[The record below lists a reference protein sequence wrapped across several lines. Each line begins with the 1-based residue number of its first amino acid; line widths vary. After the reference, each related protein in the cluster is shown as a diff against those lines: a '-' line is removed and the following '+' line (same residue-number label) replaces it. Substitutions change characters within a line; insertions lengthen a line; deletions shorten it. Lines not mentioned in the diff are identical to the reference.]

1 MTTTKRILFALAL
14 LGGAAAWAGLL
25 TAIARQ
31 SGHAPAAPIS
41 MPISLP
47 ELDELGARMIHAA
60 EITRRWEYLAER
72 HRQVSQVACEQL
84 ADAATRREV
93 R

>member
-1 MTTTKRILFALAL
+1 MTTAKRLLFALAL
-14 LGGAAAWAGLL
+14 LGGAAAWALL
-25 TAIARQ
+25 LVAFARQ
-31 SGHAPAAPIS
+31 SGHAPAAHV
-41 MPISLP
+41 SLP
-47 ELDELGARMIHAA
+47 DLDELEARMIHAA

-72 HRQVSQVACEQL
+72 HRQVSAIACEQL

>member
-1 MTTTKRILFALAL
+1 MRRIFFAVALVLA
-14 LGGAAAWAGLL
+14 AAAWAWLL
-25 TAIARQ
+25 VAIARQ

-47 ELDELGARMIHAA
+47 DLDELEARMIHAA

-72 HRQVSQVACEQL
+72 HRYAAQVVCEQL

>member
-1 MTTTKRILFALAL
+1 MKRLLFALAL
-14 LGGAAAWAGLL
+14 IVGAAAWSWLL
-25 TAIARQ
+25 AAMARQ
-31 SGHAPAAPIS
+31 SGHAPAAHVD
-41 MPISLP
+41 LP
-47 ELDELGARMIHAA
+47 DLDELEARMIHAA

-72 HRQVSQVACEQL
+72 HRQVSAITCEQL

>member
-1 MTTTKRILFALAL
+1 MRRIFFALAL
-14 LGGAAAWAGLL
+14 LGGAAAWAWLL
-25 TAIARQ
+25 VALARQ

-47 ELDELGARMIHAA
+47 DLDELEARMIYAA

-72 HRQVSQVACEQL
+72 HRKVSAIACEQL

>member
-1 MTTTKRILFALAL
+1 MTTTKRILFGLAL

-25 TAIARQ
+25 VALARQ
-31 SGHAPAAPIS
+31 SGHAPAASVS

-47 ELDELGARMIHAA
+47 DLDELEARMIHAA

>member
-1 MTTTKRILFALAL
+1 MRRIFFAVALVLA
-14 LGGAAAWAGLL
+14 AAAWAWLL
-25 TAIARQ
+25 VAIARQ

-47 ELDELGARMIHAA
+47 DLDELEARMIHAA

-72 HRQVSQVACEQL
+72 HRQVSQVACDQIAE
-84 ADAATRREV
+84 AATTRRIP
-93 R
+93 

>member
-1 MTTTKRILFALAL
+1 MRRIFFAVAL
-14 LGGAAAWAGLL
+14 VLGAAAWAWLL
-25 TAIARQ
+25 AAIARQ
-31 SGHAPAAPIS
+31 SGHAPAAHVD
-41 MPISLP
+41 LP
-47 ELDELGARMIHAA
+47 DLDELEARMIHAA

-72 HRQVSQVACEQL
+72 HRQVSAIACEQL

>member
-1 MTTTKRILFALAL
+1 MRRILFALAL
-14 LGGAAAWAGLL
+14 LAGAAAWAGLL
-25 TAIARQ
+25 VALARR

-47 ELDELGARMIHAA
+47 DLDELEARMIYAA

-72 HRQVSQVACEQL
+72 HRQVSAIACEQL
-84 ADAATRREV
+84 ADAATRREI

>member
-1 MTTTKRILFALAL
+1 MTTAKRILFALAL
-14 LGGAAAWAGLL
+14 LGGAAAWAWLL
-25 TAIARQ
+25 AAIARQ
-31 SGHAPAAPIS
+31 SGHAPAAHVD
-41 MPISLP
+41 LP
-47 ELDELGARMIHAA
+47 DLDELEARMIHAA

-72 HRQVSQVACEQL
+72 HRYAAQVVCEQL

>member
-1 MTTTKRILFALAL
+1 MRRIFFAVAL
-14 LGGAAAWAGLL
+14 VLGAAAWALL
-25 TAIARQ
+25 LAAIARQ
-31 SGHAPAAPIS
+31 SGHAPAAHV
-41 MPISLP
+41 SLP
-47 ELDELGARMIHAA
+47 DLDELEARMIHAA

-72 HRQVSQVACEQL
+72 HRHAAQVVCEQL

>member
-1 MTTTKRILFALAL
+1 MTTAKRILFALFV
-14 LGGAAAWAGLL
+14 GAAAWAWFLA
-25 TAIARQ
+25 AIARQ
-31 SGHAPAAPIS
+31 SGHAPAAHV
-41 MPISLP
+41 SLP
-47 ELDELGARMIHAA
+47 DLDELEARMIHAA

-72 HRQVSQVACEQL
+72 HRQVSAIACEQL

>member
-1 MTTTKRILFALAL
+1 MRRIFFAVAFVL
-14 LGGAAAWAGLL
+14 GAAAWAGLL
-25 TAIARQ
+25 SAIARQ
-31 SGHAPAAPIS
+31 SGHAPAAHVD
-41 MPISLP
+41 LP
-47 ELDELGARMIHAA
+47 DLDELEARMIHAA

-72 HRQVSQVACEQL
+72 HRQVSAIACEQL